1 MSVHDIISH
10 LIMLIGTKIIMRWL
24 FLFMPLLVSNLLP
37 SSRASWDLG
46 ILGLYF
52 FLWKLLSD
60 YLTCLIAGT
69 RKRKKVNKRGKTKS
83 VKKIF
88 IQILGVLE
96 NIRHL
101 YSLRPYYDKSS
112 EEVCN
117 LSLHVLVK
125 LQKEKNN
132 QREEDSRQQ
141 LKFNYLFI
149 LQMCFSTS
157 S

>member
-1 MSVHDIISH
+1 
-10 LIMLIGTKIIMRWL
+10 MLIGTKIIMRWL

-83 VKKIF
+83 IKKIF
-88 IQILGVLE
+88 IQILGVLK
-96 NIRHL
+96 ISDTYTL
-101 YSLRPYYDKSS
+101 YAPIMTK
-112 EEVCN
+112 V
-117 LSLHVLVK
+117 
-125 LQKEKNN
+125 QKCVTCPSMFWWSYRKRKISNEKKIVGNN
-132 QREEDSRQQ
+132 
-141 LKFNYLFI
+141 
-149 LQMCFSTS
+149 
-157 S
+157 